1 MPGINF
7 YGYFRGASDPH
18 ITVLQKAMQAACT
31 LETHTAKI
39 DYQAEGS
46 VLGWSAYEVYPLRR
60 MDEGDLV
67 LWLDGRIYG
76 KTDAEIQKE
85 LAGLAQGIF
94 GAWGSSQDRLRSWM
108 LSTDGEFVVAAHHK
122 PTGRWAFWN
131 DVFSRLPLYQYRTD
145 RGIVLSR
152 NIQYMAALREPKQ
165 YDRMAIAQ
173 FFLFDFAMG
182 RRTFLEGVERIP
194 TATLIRVDPKASE
207 TATETLHVL
216 NFERKDHA
224 DKSIDENARRI
235 AELFVSGCRN
245 RILPGDSPVMCI
257 SGGMD
262 SRAVAAGLKK
272 AGVEYPALSWLDFRG
287 VSAPEVK
294 IAEQVARTLG
304 VSWTRFE
311 LRPALG
317 KDLLEALRFK
327 LGQVYLSSA
336 HLHQHHRNAMK
347 LGGPRTV
354 YITGSGGDRI
364 NHDMRP
370 PRLLTRDDELAETI
384 FEYARLSGRGDLLM
398 EDISRLT
405 GLSTD
410 EILHELNRELQSYPE
425 RESNQKYVH
434 FIFHGQSIKRHHEGD
449 DRVRNFFWST
459 APYWSVPLFLYMS
472 HCPDDQKKNHA
483 LYARYLRELHPT
495 LGSIERVINRRAYS
509 IPIGVVE
516 PEYQEPKPTVWRTI
530 YRPIKRSWKRIR
542 RVFIPSTQPTG
553 PRLFVHPSDLLECM
567 RVQAASSAAVRA
579 TLSAEAIGEIL
590 ANAGRYSAEGIA
602 VLFTVMSAVEYMSE
616 GRSTIE
622 QFQDKVMDT
631 YA

>member
-7 YGYFRGASDPH
+7 YGYFRGSSDPH
-18 ITVLQKAMQAACT
+18 STVLQKAMQAACT

-46 VLGWSAYEVYPLRR
+46 VLGWSRYEVYPLRR

-76 KTDAEIQKE
+76 KTDGEIQKE
-85 LAGLAQGIF
+85 LVGLAQGIF

-131 DVFSRLPLYQYRTD
+131 DIFSRLPLYQYRTD
-145 RGIVLSR
+145 RGIAVSR

-165 YDRMAIAQ
+165 YDRMAMAQ

-207 TATETLHVL
+207 AAIEPLHIL

-224 DKSIDENARRI
+224 GKSIDENARRI

-245 RILPGDSPVMCI
+245 RILPGDSPVMCL

-304 VSWTRFE
+304 VPWTRFE

-370 PRLLTRDDELAETI
+370 PRLLARDDELAETI

-405 GLSTD
+405 GLSID
-410 EILHELNRELQSYPE
+410 EILHELNRELRSYPE
-425 RESNQKYVH
+425 QESNQKYVH

-472 HCPDDQKKNHA
+472 QCPDDQKKNHA
-483 LYARYLRELHPT
+483 LYSRYLRELHPT

-509 IPIGVVE
+509 IPIGYME
-516 PEYQEPKPTVWRTI
+516 PEYREPKPTIWRTV

-542 RVFIPSTQPTG
+542 RIFIPSTQPTG
-553 PRLFVHPSDLLECM
+553 PRPFVHPSDLLECM
-567 RVQAASSAAVRA
+567 RVQAASCAAVGA
-579 TLSAEAIGEIL
+579 TLSADAIGEIL
-590 ANAGRYSAEGIA
+590 SNAGRYSAEGIA
-602 VLFTVMSAVEYMSE
+602 VLFTVMSAIEYMSE

-622 QFQDKVMDT
+622 QFQDKVLDT
-631 YA
+631 YM